1 MRRPLGPATRELPPF
16 TTTTSQ
22 ILSEAAPPPF
32 EAHLPPKEDGESYSV
47 SALQTIMAG
56 TLSAPPPTGDFAKL
70 DDDNFQHEPI
80 AFEGGPEEPVRKADD
95 FLTQAR
101 RAAQAAAAQAD
112 LERATTKRGGYAIG
126 GETGGRN
133 VGRLMIVSL
142 AIIALVAG
150 IVALLFTL
158 PGGDD
163 ETNRP
168 DAGASIGEIFNTPAE
183 PASPAAVQPAT
194 PAPAAEFAP
203 LPSTPEAEAAGV
215 GSVAAEPNGM
225 GVAPGEPVAPAFMSG
240 TTALPGGPSASPD
253 MTVASLEAAA
263 VRGDAKSQLMLALRY
278 SEGRGV
284 DKDDAKAVSLVTK
297 AAQQGFVVAEYRLGA
312 IYERGVGVPK
322 DLVQARTWYE
332 RAAKGGSR
340 KAMHNLAVLYADG
353 VGIPQNFPEAARW
366 FRQGADFGLAD
377 SQYNLAVLLERG
389 MGVEKN
395 ASEAAKWYAV
405 ASSQGD
411 TGAAERL
418 EALKRTMGPAD
429 IAVALEAARTF
440 KPKPLDPSTN
450 ELPNA
455 SG

>member
-1 MRRPLGPATRELPPF
+1 
-16 TTTTSQ
+16 
-22 ILSEAAPPPF
+22 
-32 EAHLPPKEDGESYSV
+32 
-47 SALQTIMAG
+47 
-56 TLSAPPPTGDFAKL
+56 
-70 DDDNFQHEPI
+70 
-80 AFEGGPEEPVRKADD
+80 
-95 FLTQAR
+95 
-101 RAAQAAAAQAD
+101 
-112 LERATTKRGGYAIG
+112 
-126 GETGGRN
+126 
-133 VGRLMIVSL
+133 
-142 AIIALVAG
+142 
-150 IVALLFTL
+150 LFTL
-158 PGGDD
+158 PGGQDD
-163 ETNRP
+163 TNRP
-168 DAGASIGEIFNTPAE
+168 DAGASIGEILNTPPE
-183 PASPAAVQPAT
+183 PTAPAATQPAA

-203 LPSTPEAEAAGV
+203 LPSAPEAEAAGV
-215 GSVAAEPNGM
+215 GSVAAAPNGL
-225 GVAPGEPVAPAFMSG
+225 GAEPGEATVPSFTSG
-240 TTALPGGPSASPD
+240 TTALPGGPTPSPD

-263 VRGDAKSQLMLALRY
+263 VRGDAKAQLALAVRY

-297 AAQQGFVVAEYRLGA
+297 AAQQGLVFAEYRLGA

-322 DLVQARTWYE
+322 DLAQARSWYE

-418 EALKRTMGPAD
+418 EALKRTMSPAD
-429 IAVALEAARTF
+429 IAMALEAARTF
-440 KPKPLDPSTN
+440 KPKPLDPAAN
-450 ELPNA
+450 ELPGA